1 MAHEDAGKY
10 AAKHPLGTT
19 PDEHIAKAIRE
30 KSSGSKLDCAMGERI
45 SKELNVS
52 IAEVG
57 ITADLLEMKIRE
69 CQLGLFGWGDKPN
82 HGKDIPV
89 ADLVSVEIKSALEEA
104 AVNGMVNC
112 AALWAIADRFGVR
125 RKMVS
130 AACETLSLK
139 IRSCQLGT
147 F

>member
-10 AAKHPLGTT
+10 TAKHPPETT
-19 PDEHIAKAIRE
+19 LNEQIAEAIRK
-30 KSSGSKLDCAMGERI
+30 KSPGRTLLCARGEEIAR
-45 SKELNVS
+45 ELRVG

-57 ITADLLEMKIRE
+57 VTADLLEMKIKE

-89 ADLVSVEIKSALEEA
+89 TKTVSTELQSALEKA
-104 AVNGMVNC
+104 SLDGRVNC
-112 AALWAIADRFGVR
+112 AALWQIADRFGAER
-125 RKMVS
+125 RMVS
-130 AACETLSLK
+130 AACEALGLK